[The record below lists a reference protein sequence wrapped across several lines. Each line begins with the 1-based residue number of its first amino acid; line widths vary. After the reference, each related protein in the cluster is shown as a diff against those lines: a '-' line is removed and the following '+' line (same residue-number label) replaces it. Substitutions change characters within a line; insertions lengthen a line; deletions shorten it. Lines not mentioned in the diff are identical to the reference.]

1 MGRSAMVEQADTRIS
16 ELFAA
21 PGRFLRSVQL
31 EKDFLDPA
39 ALEGYIVTP
48 PMADALHR
56 ILDCTRD
63 GSKRRAWR
71 ITGDYGVGKSSLA
84 LVLARM
90 LCDPNAKDVQRV
102 VNAIGWDNGTAHKHF
117 LPILVTGSREG
128 IPTAVARGV
137 RESLVQQG
145 STDLINSR
153 IEASIAA
160 CETEGT
166 VRALEQLI
174 AQLVKRATD
183 RGLGVLLVIDELGK
197 LLEYAAMNPDH
208 EDVFALQ
215 RLGEMASRSG
225 DRPFLLVGI
234 LHQGFQ
240 AYAERLPLALRHEW
254 DKVAGRFEEVV
265 FDQPLVHT
273 AALISGALGVDQ
285 QKLSDEVR
293 SQSNAALEGA
303 VQIGWLGGRGLNI
316 DAASFYPL
324 HPSLL
329 PVMVRFFSQ
338 FGQSERSLFGFLLSS
353 EPKALQAFAETTPSG
368 SGWFDVSQFY
378 DYVRSSY
385 GHRLSAANY
394 QNQWLRIVAT
404 IDACIDA
411 SPLELKVLK
420 TVGILNLLDS
430 DDLFPTHKSVVACLS
445 MFSPS
450 KVDEAIERLGRSGL
464 LFERGGT
471 GAYRLW
477 PTSSINLQAAVEA
490 AKRAV
495 GTIEAVGPAL
505 SGLLDGEM
513 VLARRHYLET
523 GTMRYFELRYAAAED
538 VAASASRP
546 TEADGLIILSLADQ
560 KEQQKIAREA
570 AFTPQIAGEPSILI
584 GLLPPVWHLAAY
596 LRDVVIWQWVEGNT
610 PDLASDDFA
619 SAEVQRQ
626 ITRCRQ
632 ALRAQFEEL
641 TKVGTGERVEWVY
654 QGRPFESV
662 GNLPKIVSQLC
673 SDLYPL
679 APRVTNELVNRNVLS
694 SAAASARM
702 RLIEGM
708 FDSEGK
714 ALLGIDERKSPPE
727 KSMYLSVLQK
737 GALHVAQGDG
747 FVLQTPPASQDPL
760 LLRPSL
766 TEILKLVRKG
776 RGCRVQIADILA
788 TLAGRPYGVRN
799 GLAPIL
805 LALVIKEHGHELAL
819 YENGTFL
826 PKFGAM
832 EFLRL
837 TKAPQTF
844 EIQYCSVKGVRSDVF
859 VRLASLFATG
869 VEGRQPVL
877 LDVVTQLCQFAAKL
891 PEYTRRTKALS
902 PTTLAVRDALL
913 SAREPASLL
922 FADLPH
928 ACGLA
933 AFQIDQ
939 ADGGSIDDFIARF
952 TDTVAELQNTYGE
965 LIKRIVKATSEAI
978 GQDPEHFDR
987 VTLASRAARVSL
999 AAREPRLRAFAL
1011 RLRDPALHDE
1021 AWAESLA
1028 SFVVAKPPSRWL
1040 PGDEVRFTEEIGAL
1054 AEIFAR
1060 VESTIF
1066 SSSEDRPDVDAIRL
1080 NLTRGDGRDLV
1091 RVLHPASL
1099 DEGDQEALQALA
1111 KRLPRGE
1118 TQRIQI
1124 LANLLWEELERVRN
1138 VSSDE
1143 DTTADAS
1150 EIRLPHDH

>member
-1 MGRSAMVEQADTRIS
+1 MDEMAETRVA
-16 ELFAA
+16 EVFTA

-31 EKDFLDPA
+31 EMDFLDA
-39 ALEGYIVTP
+39 KALEGYIVTP
-48 PMADALHR
+48 PMADALRR
-56 ILDCTRD
+56 IIDSVQD
-63 GSKRRAWR
+63 GSRRRAWR

-84 LVLARM
+84 LVLARI
-90 LCDPNAKDVQRV
+90 LSDPATVDAQRV
-102 VNAIGWDNGTAHKHF
+102 AKTIGWDADADHKRF
-117 LPILVTGSREG
+117 LPVLVTGSRES
-128 IPTAVARGV
+128 IPVAVARGV
-137 RESLVQQG
+137 RASLLQQG
-145 STDLINSR
+145 RTDLISSR
-153 IEASIAA
+153 LEASIAA
-160 CETEGT
+160 CETEGSA
-166 VRALEQLI
+166 RALEDLI
-174 AQLVKRATD
+174 AQLVKRTTD

-240 AYAERLPLALRHEW
+240 AYAERLPLAIRHEW

-273 AALISGALGVDQ
+273 AALIAGALGVDL
-285 QKLSDEVR
+285 QKLSDDVR
-293 SQSNAALEGA
+293 ARSIDALERA
-303 VQIGWLGGRGLNI
+303 VQIGWLGGRGLSI
-316 DAASFYPL
+316 DPASFYPL

-353 EPKALQAFAETTPSG
+353 EPMALQAFADTTPLG
-368 SGWFDVSQFY
+368 SDWFDVSLFY
-378 DYVRSSY
+378 DYVRGSF
-385 GHRLSAANY
+385 GHRLSAANF
-394 QNQWLRIVAT
+394 QNQWARIVAT
-404 IDACIDA
+404 IDGCADA
-411 SPLELKVLK
+411 SPIELKVLK
-420 TVGILNLLDS
+420 TVGILNLLDA
-430 DDLFPTHKSVVACLS
+430 DDLLPTRGSVVACLS
-445 MFSPS
+445 MFGPK
-450 KVDEAIERLGRSGL
+450 KVNEAIEHLSQSGL

-477 PTSSINLQAAVEA
+477 PTSSINLQGAVEA
-490 AKRAV
+490 ANRAV
-495 GTIEAVGPAL
+495 GIIEAVGPAL
-505 SGLLDGEM
+505 AGLLDSEM

-538 VAASASRP
+538 VIAAASRP
-546 TEADGLIILSLADQ
+546 TEADGLIVLSLVDQ

-570 AFTPQIAGEPSILI
+570 AVAPEVASRSEILI

-596 LRDVVIWQWVEGNT
+596 LRDVAIWQWVESNT

-619 SAEVQRQ
+619 SAEVHRQ
-626 ITRCRQ
+626 ITRTRQ

-641 TKVGTGERVEWVY
+641 TKIGVRERVEWIY
-654 QGRPFESV
+654 QGQAFEAV

-679 APRVTNELVNRNVLS
+679 APRVTNELVNRNALS

-708 FDSEGK
+708 FDASGK
-714 ALLGIDERKSPPE
+714 PLLGIDERKAPPE
-727 KSMYLSVLQK
+727 KSMYLSILQR
-737 GALHVAQGDG
+737 GELHIAQGDG
-747 FVLQTPPASQDPL
+747 FALQTPPSSRDPL
-760 LLRPSL
+760 HLRPSL
-766 TEILKLVRKG
+766 TEILELVRKG
-776 RGCRVQIADILA
+776 RGSRVQISDILT
-788 TLAGRPYGVRN
+788 TLAGRPYGVRS

-837 TKAPQTF
+837 TKAPQAF
-844 EIQYCSVKGVRSDVF
+844 EIQHCSVEGVRSEVF
-859 VRLASLFATG
+859 VKLANLFAAG
-869 VEGRQPVL
+869 VEGREPVL
-877 LDVVTQLCQFAAKL
+877 LDVVTQLCQFAARL
-891 PEYTRRTKALS
+891 PEYTRRAKALS

-933 AFQIDQ
+933 EFQIDQ
-939 ADGGSIDDFIARF
+939 ADAGTIDDFIARF
-952 TDTVAELQNTYGE
+952 TDAIAELQNTYGE
-965 LIKRIVKATSEAI
+965 LIKRIFKGTSEAI
-978 GQDPEHFDR
+978 GQDPEHLDR

-999 AAREPRLRAFAL
+999 AAREPRLRAFSL

-1040 PGDEVRFTEEIGAL
+1040 PGDEVRFTEEIGGL
-1054 AEIFAR
+1054 AEIFVK

-1091 RVLHPASL
+1091 RVLHPVSL
-1099 DEGDQEALQALA
+1099 DQGDQEALQALA
-1111 KRLPRGE
+1111 KRLPQGQ

-1124 LANLLWEELERVRN
+1124 LANLLWEEMERVRQI
-1138 VSSDE
+1138 SSDE
-1143 DTTADAS
+1143 DPTAEATG
-1150 EIRLPHDH
+1150 IRLPHDH

>member
-1 MGRSAMVEQADTRIS
+1 MVEQPETRTA
-16 ELFAA
+16 EVFAA

-56 ILDCTRD
+56 ILDSVRV

-90 LCDPNAKDVQRV
+90 LSDPTAKDAQRV
-102 VNAIGWDNGTAHKHF
+102 VKAIGWDRRDDHKRF
-117 LPILVTGSREG
+117 LPILVTGSREN
-128 IPTAVARGV
+128 IPSAVARGV
-137 RESLVQQG
+137 RESLLQQG
-145 STDLINSR
+145 GTDVMSARL
-153 IEASIAA
+153 EACIVA
-160 CETEGT
+160 CETEGSA
-166 VRALEQLI
+166 RALEQLI
-174 AQLVKRATD
+174 TQLVKRTTD

-215 RLGEMASRSG
+215 RVGEMASRSG

-273 AALISGALGVDQ
+273 AALIAGALGVDQ
-285 QKLSDEVR
+285 QKLSDDVKAR
-293 SQSNAALEGA
+293 STDALESA
-303 VQIGWLGGRGLNI
+303 VRIGWLGGRGPSLH
-316 DAASFYPL
+316 AASFYPL

-353 EPKALQAFAETTPSG
+353 EPMALQAFADTTPLG
-368 SGWFDVSQFY
+368 SAWFDVSQFY
-378 DYVRSSY
+378 DYVRSSF

-404 IDACIDA
+404 IDGCVDA
-411 SPLELKVLK
+411 SLLELKVLK
-420 TVGILNLLDS
+420 TVGILNLLDA
-430 DDLFPTHKSVVACLS
+430 DDLLPTKKSVVACLS
-445 MFSPS
+445 MFGS
-450 KVDEAIERLGRSGL
+450 KKVKEAVERLGRSGL

-477 PTSSINLQAAVEA
+477 PTSSINLQGAVKA

-495 GTIEAVGPAL
+495 GTIDAVSPAL
-505 SGLLDGEM
+505 GGLLDGEM

-538 VAASASRP
+538 VAAAASRP

-560 KEQQKIAREA
+560 KEQQKIARGA
-570 AFTPQIAGEPSILI
+570 AVAPQVAGEPAILI

-596 LRDVVIWQWVEGNT
+596 LRDVVIWQWIESNT
-610 PDLASDDFA
+610 PDLANDDFA

-626 ITRCRQ
+626 ITRSRQ

-641 TKVGTGERVEWVY
+641 TKVGTGERIDWIY
-654 QGRPFESV
+654 QGEAFEAV

-679 APRVTNELVNRNVLS
+679 APRVTNELINRNVLS

-708 FDSEGK
+708 FNSSGK
-714 ALLGIDERKSPPE
+714 VLLGIDERKAPPE
-727 KSMYLSVLQK
+727 KSMYLSVLK
-737 GALHVAQGDG
+737 RGALHVTQAGG
-747 FVLQTPPASQDPL
+747 FVLQTPPAAHDPL
-760 LLRPSL
+760 HLRPGL
-766 TEILKLVRKG
+766 TEILKLARKG
-776 RGCRVQIADILA
+776 RGCRVPIADILA
-788 TLAGRPYGVRN
+788 TLGGRPYGVRS

-844 EIQYCSVKGVRSDVF
+844 EIQHCSVEGVRSDVF
-859 VRLASLFATG
+859 VRLASLFAIG
-869 VEGRQPVL
+869 VEGRRPVL

-891 PEYTRRTKALS
+891 PEYTRRAKALS
-902 PTTLAVRDALL
+902 PTTLAVREALL

-922 FADLPH
+922 FADLPR

-933 AFQIDQ
+933 GFQIDQ

-952 TDTVAELQNTYGE
+952 TDAIAELQNTYGQ
-965 LIKRIVKATSEAI
+965 LIKRIVRATSEAI
-978 GQDPEHFDR
+978 GQNPQHFDR
-987 VTLASRAARVSL
+987 VTLSSRAARVSL

-1091 RVLHPASL
+1091 RVLHPVSL
-1099 DEGDQEALQALA
+1099 DEVDQEALQALA

-1124 LANLLWEELERVRN
+1124 LANLLWEELERVRQD
-1138 VSSDE
+1138 SSE
-1143 DTTADAS
+1143 DNNTAAAT

>member
-1 MGRSAMVEQADTRIS
+1 MVERAETRIAEIFS
-16 ELFAA
+16 A
-21 PGRFLRSVQL
+21 PSRFLRSVQL

-56 ILDCTRD
+56 ILESVQD
-63 GSKRRAWR
+63 GSRRRAWR
-71 ITGDYGVGKSSLA
+71 VTGDYGVGKSSLA
-84 LVLARM
+84 LVLARI
-90 LCDPNAKDVQRV
+90 LSDPAAKDAQRV
-102 VNAIGWDNGTAHKHF
+102 LQAIDWDHGPDQRRF

-128 IPTAVARGV
+128 IPAAVARGV
-137 RESLVQQG
+137 RESLAQQD

-153 IEASIAA
+153 LEASLAA
-160 CETEGT
+160 CENEGS

-174 AQLVKRATD
+174 SLLIKRASE
-183 RGLGVLLVIDELGK
+183 RGLGVLLVVDELGK
-197 LLEYAAMNPDH
+197 LLEYAAMHPDH

-273 AALISGALGVDQ
+273 AALITGALGVDQ
-285 QKLSDEVR
+285 QKLSDDVR
-293 SQSNAALEGA
+293 ARCDDALDGA
-303 VQIGWLGGRGLNI
+303 VRIGWLAGRGLSLVP
-316 DAASFYPL
+316 ASFYPL

-353 EPKALQAFAETTPSG
+353 EPMGLQAFADATPLG
-368 SGWFDVSQFY
+368 QGWFDVSHFY
-378 DYVRSSY
+378 DYVRSSF
-385 GHRLSAANY
+385 GHRLSAANF
-394 QNQWLRIVAT
+394 QNQWLRIFAT
-404 IDACIDA
+404 IDGSVDA
-411 SPLELKVLK
+411 TPLELKVLK
-420 TVGILNLLDS
+420 TVGILNLLDV
-430 DDLFPTHKSVVACLS
+430 DDLLPTTRSVAACLS
-445 MFSPS
+445 MFGPNE
-450 KVDEAIERLGRSGL
+450 VNEAIGRLGRSGR

-471 GAYRLW
+471 GAFRLW
-477 PTSSINLQAAVEA
+477 PTSSINLQGAVEA

-495 GTIEAVGPAL
+495 GTVEAIGPSL
-505 SGLLDGEM
+505 SRLLDGEM

-538 VAASASRP
+538 VASCAAKP

-560 KEQQKIAREA
+560 KEQQKFARDA
-570 AFTPQIAGEPSILI
+570 AAAPAVAGDPEILI

-596 LRDVVIWQWVEGNT
+596 LRDVVIWQWVESNT
-610 PDLASDDFA
+610 PDLANDDFA
-619 SAEVQRQ
+619 AAEVQRQ
-626 ITRCRQ
+626 ITRSRQ
-632 ALRAQFEEL
+632 ALRGQFEEL
-641 TKVGTGERVEWVY
+641 TRVGAGERVEWLY
-654 QGRPFESV
+654 RGREFDTV
-662 GNLPKIVSQLC
+662 GNLPRIVSQLC

-679 APRVTNELVNRNVLS
+679 APRVTNELVNRNALS

-708 FDSEGK
+708 FNAEGK
-714 ALLGIDERKSPPE
+714 ALLGIDERKAPPE
-727 KSMYLSVLQK
+727 KSMYLSVLQR
-737 GALHVAQGDG
+737 GALHVAKGDG
-747 FVLQTPPASQDPL
+747 FVLQTPPESDDPL
-760 LLRPSL
+760 HLRPSL
-766 TEILKLVRKG
+766 IEILNLVRKG
-776 RGCRVQIADILA
+776 RGCRVPIADILA
-788 TLAGRPYGVRN
+788 TLAGRPYGVRS

-844 EIQYCSVKGVRSDVF
+844 EIQHCSVEGVRSDVF

-869 VEGRQPVL
+869 VKGRRPVL
-877 LDVVTQLCQFAAKL
+877 LDVVTELCQFAAKL
-891 PEYTRRTKALS
+891 PEYTRRAKALS

-922 FADLPH
+922 FADLPR
-928 ACGLA
+928 ACGLPG
-933 AFQIDQ
+933 FGIDQ
-939 ADGGSIDDFIARF
+939 GGDSSIDDFISRF
-952 TDTVAELQNTYGE
+952 SDAVSELQNTYGE
-965 LIKRIVKATSEAI
+965 LIQRIVNATSQAI
-978 GQDPEHFDR
+978 GQDPAHFDR
-987 VTLASRAARVSL
+987 VALASRAARVSL

-1011 RLRDPALHDE
+1011 RLRDPALHEE

-1054 AEIFAR
+1054 AEVFAR

-1066 SSSEDRPDVDAIRL
+1066 SSSEDRPAVDAIRL

-1091 RVLHPASL
+1091 RVLHPVSL
-1099 DEGDQEALQALA
+1099 DDGDQEAMQALA
-1111 KRLPRGE
+1111 KRLPQGE

-1124 LANLLWEELERVRN
+1124 LANLLWQELERVRQ
-1138 VSSDE
+1138 
-1143 DTTADAS
+1143 AAS
-1150 EIRLPHDH
+1150 EEPGAVEAPDVRLTRDH

>member
-1 MGRSAMVEQADTRIS
+1 MVESAAIKIADI
-16 ELFAA
+16 FAA

-31 EKDFLDPA
+31 ERDFSDPA
-39 ALEGYIVTP
+39 ALESYIATP
-48 PMADALHR
+48 PMAEALHR
-56 ILDCTRD
+56 ILESIQV
-63 GSKRRAWR
+63 GSQRRAWR

-84 LVLARM
+84 LVLAR
-90 LCDPNAKDVQRV
+90 LLSDPSACDAQRV
-102 VNAIGWDNGTAHKHF
+102 AKAIRWDQDFSGKRF
-117 LPILVTGSREG
+117 LPILVTGTRES

-137 RESLVQQG
+137 RDSILQQG
-145 STDLINSR
+145 VGELINAR
-153 IEASIAA
+153 LEASIAA
-160 CETEGT
+160 CEAEGS

-174 AQLVKRATD
+174 SCLVRRATD
-183 RGLGVLLVIDELGK
+183 RNLGVLLVVDELGK
-197 LLEYAAMNPDH
+197 LLEYAAMNPDR

-215 RLGEMASRSG
+215 RLGELAARSG

-273 AALISGALGVDQ
+273 AALVAGALGVDTAQ
-285 QKLSDEVR
+285 LSDTVR
-293 SQSNAALEGA
+293 VQADTAFESA
-303 VQIGWLGGRGLNI
+303 VEIGWLGGRGFSVEHTGL
-316 DAASFYPL
+316 YPL
-324 HPSLL
+324 HPTLL
-329 PVMVRFFSQ
+329 PAMVRFFSQ

-353 EPKALQAFAETTPSG
+353 EPMALQAFAATTPLETS
-368 SGWFDVSQFY
+368 WFDISKFY
-378 DYVRSSY
+378 DYVRSSF
-385 GHRLSAANY
+385 GHRLSATNY
-394 QNQWLRIVAT
+394 QSQWLRIAAT
-404 IDACIDA
+404 IDGCVDA
-411 SPLELKVLK
+411 SSLELKVLK
-420 TVGILNLLDS
+420 TVGFLNLLDAE
-430 DDLFPTHKSVVACLS
+430 DLLPTRRSVIACLS
-445 MFSPS
+445 MFCS
-450 KVDEAIERLGRSGL
+450 DEVSRAIERLGCAGL

-477 PTSSINLQAAVEA
+477 PNSSINLQAAVEA
-490 AKRAV
+490 ANRAV
-495 GTIEAVGPAL
+495 GAMDAIAPAL
-505 SGLLDGEM
+505 GDLLEGEM

-523 GTMRYFELRYAAAED
+523 GTMRYFEVRYCAADD
-538 VAASASRP
+538 VAIAASGP
-546 TEADGLIILSLADQ
+546 TEADGLMILSLADQ
-560 KEQQKIAREA
+560 KEQQETARDA
-570 AFTPQIAGEPSILI
+570 ATAPLVAADPSVLV

-596 LRDVVIWQWVEGNT
+596 LRDVIVWQWVESNT
-610 PDLASDDFA
+610 SDLANDDFA

-626 ITRCRQ
+626 ITRSRQ
-632 ALRAQFEEL
+632 ALRAQFDAL
-641 TKVGTGERVEWVY
+641 TRADEVKTVEWIHRG
-654 QGRPFESV
+654 QPFDAGS
-662 GNLPKIVSQLC
+662 NLPKIVSQLC

-679 APRVTNELVNRNVLS
+679 APRVTNELLNRNALS

-708 FDSEGK
+708 FESSGT
-714 ALLGIDERKSPPE
+714 AFLGIDARKSPPE
-727 KSMYLSVLQK
+727 KSMYLSVLQR
-737 GALHVAQGDG
+737 GALHVQQADG
-747 FVLQTPPASQDPL
+747 FVLQTPPPSQDRL
-760 LLRPSL
+760 QLRPSL
-766 TEILKLVRKG
+766 KEILKLVRGG
-776 RGCRVQIADILA
+776 RGCRVAISELLA
-788 TLAGRPYGVRN
+788 RLAGRPFGVRS

-844 EIQYCSVKGVRSDVF
+844 EIQHCSVEGVRSEVF
-859 VRLASLFATG
+859 ARLAGLFAKG

-877 LDVVTQLCQFAAKL
+877 LDVVTQLCQFAARL
-891 PEYTRRTKALS
+891 PEYTRRTRALP

-913 SAREPASLL
+913 SAREPASLI

-928 ACGLA
+928 ACGLSGFA
-933 AFQIDQ
+933 IDQ
-939 ADGGSIDDFIARF
+939 ADDSSIDDFIGRLTEA
-952 TDTVAELQNTYGE
+952 VSELQNTYSD
-965 LIKRIVKATSEAI
+965 LVKRIVRATSEAI
-978 GQDPEHFDR
+978 GQNPEQFDR
-987 VTLASRAARVSL
+987 VALASRAARVSL

-1054 AEIFAR
+1054 AEVFAR

-1091 RVLHPASL
+1091 RVLHPVSL
-1099 DEGDQEALQALA
+1099 DKGDQESMQALS
-1111 KRLPRGE
+1111 KRLPQGE

-1124 LANLLWEELERVRN
+1124 LANLLWEELERVRQT
-1138 VSSDE
+1138 SSDE
-1143 DTTADAS
+1143 SSAVGTNDV
-1150 EIRLPHDH
+1150 RLTHDL

>member
-1 MGRSAMVEQADTRIS
+1 MVEQPETRIA
-16 ELFAA
+16 EVFAA

-31 EKDFLDPA
+31 EKDFLDAA

-56 ILDCTRD
+56 ILESVQD

-90 LCDPNAKDVQRV
+90 LSDPAAKDAQRV
-102 VNAIGWDNGTAHKHF
+102 VQALGWDRNDDHKRF
-117 LPILVTGSREG
+117 LPILVTGSRES
-128 IPTAVARGV
+128 ISSAVARGV
-137 RESLVQQG
+137 RESLLQQG
-145 STDLINSR
+145 NPDLMSPR
-153 IEASIAA
+153 LEASIVA
-160 CETEGT
+160 CETGGS

-174 AQLVKRATD
+174 TQLVKRTTD

-273 AALISGALGVDQ
+273 AALIAGALGVDQ
-285 QKLSDEVR
+285 QKLSDDVR
-293 SQSNAALEGA
+293 ARSTDALESA
-303 VQIGWLGGRGLNI
+303 VRIGWLGGRGLSL
-316 DAASFYPL
+316 DPASFYPL

-353 EPKALQAFAETTPSG
+353 EPMALQAFAETTPLG
-368 SGWFDVSQFY
+368 SGWFDVSRFY
-378 DYVRSSY
+378 DYVRSSF
-385 GHRLSAANY
+385 GHRLSASNY

-404 IDACIDA
+404 IDGCVDA
-411 SPLELKVLK
+411 SSLELKVLK
-420 TVGILNLLDS
+420 TVGILNLLDA
-430 DDLFPTHKSVVACLS
+430 DDLLPTSRSVVACLS
-445 MFSPS
+445 MFGPR
-450 KVDEAIERLGRSGL
+450 KVKEAIESLGRSGL

-477 PTSSINLQAAVEA
+477 PTSSINLQGAVEA
-490 AKRAV
+490 AKRTV

-505 SGLLDGEM
+505 GRLLDGEM

-538 VAASASRP
+538 VAAAASRG

-560 KEQQKIAREA
+560 KEQQEHAKEA
-570 AFTPQIAGEPSILI
+570 AVAPQVAGEPSILI
-584 GLLPPVWHLAAY
+584 GLLPPVWQLAAY
-596 LRDVVIWQWVEGNT
+596 LRDVVIWQWVESNT
-610 PDLASDDFA
+610 PDLANDDFA

-626 ITRCRQ
+626 ITRSRQ
-632 ALRAQFEEL
+632 ALRGQFEEL
-641 TKVGTGERVEWVY
+641 TKVGTGERVEWIY
-654 QGRPFESV
+654 QGRAFETV

-679 APRVTNELVNRNVLS
+679 APRVTNELVNRNALS

-708 FDSEGK
+708 FNSSGK
-714 ALLGIDERKSPPE
+714 ALLGIDERKAPPE
-727 KSMYLSVLQK
+727 KSMYLSVLQR
-737 GALHVAQGDG
+737 GGLHVAQAGG
-747 FVLQTPPASQDPL
+747 FVLRTPPASQDPL
-760 LLRPSL
+760 HLRPSL
-766 TEILKLVRKG
+766 TEILGLVRKG
-776 RGCRVQIADILA
+776 RGCRVPIADILA
-788 TLAGRPYGVRN
+788 TLAGRPYGVRS

-844 EIQYCSVKGVRSDVF
+844 EIQHCSVEGVRSDVF

-869 VEGRQPVL
+869 VEGRRPVL

-891 PEYTRRTKALS
+891 PEYTRRAKALS
-902 PTTLAVRDALL
+902 PTTIAVREALL

-933 AFQIDQ
+933 GFQIDQ

-952 TDTVAELQNTYGE
+952 TDAIAELQNTYGQ
-965 LIKRIVKATSEAI
+965 LIKRIVRATSEAI
-978 GQDPEHFDR
+978 GQDPEHFNR
-987 VTLASRAARVSL
+987 VTLSSRAARVSL

-1091 RVLHPASL
+1091 RVLHPVSL
-1099 DEGDQEALQALA
+1099 DEGDQESLQALA
-1111 KRLPRGE
+1111 KRLPQGE

-1124 LANLLWEELERVRN
+1124 LANLLWEELERVRQ
-1138 VSSDE
+1138 VTPDE
-1143 DTTADAS
+1143 DNTADAT